1 MNYRSTMGK
10 CSFQP
15 AMKVL
20 GLVLIVFAAG
30 TGLSG
35 QDKPLIQW
43 SSPASQVR
51 GQDNVV
57 IQWNNAAVQTIR
69 YRRPWPTIGAR
80 ALAITHTCM
89 YDAWAAYD
97 DKALATLL
105 SGRLRRPPKER
116 TEQNKV
122 TAVSFAAYRC
132 LSDLFP
138 DDVAK
143 YEAVMKTLSLNPAD
157 NSRDPATPAGIG
169 NLVAASVLEFRHHDG
184 SNQLG
189 DLHPGAYSDYTDY
202 KPVNTFDHLND
213 VDRWQPLRTPI
224 PDGGLYGRYLI
235 QSFVTPQWARVTPF
249 AMKTG
254 SEFRPPAPASYTKS
268 KERYVRQAQELLD
281 LSANLTDDE
290 KMMVEY
296 WADGPTSETPPGHW
310 CLFAQY
316 VSARDHHTLDDD
328 VKMFFAVTNALFD
341 AGIAA
346 WDAKAAYDS
355 VRPITAIHFLFAGQ
369 QVRAWGGRFKGTQ
382 TIPAETWTPY
392 QPQTMAMTPAFPEFI
407 SGHSTFSA
415 AAAEVLKSFTG
426 SDAFGGSYSFERGS
440 SKFEYGLTP
449 RIQLTLSWATFTAA
463 ADQAGMSRRYCGIHF
478 KDGDLFGQET
488 GRKVGQRA
496 WQKAQALIN
505 GKSPQTFQASLP

>member
-1 MNYRSTMGK
+1 MKNRNPIF
-10 CSFQP
+10 SFDFWSVT
-15 AMKVL
+15 KVSCWFL
-20 GLVLIVFAAG
+20 TVLTACALFA
-30 TGLSG
+30 
-35 QDKPLIQW
+35 QDKPLVQW
-43 SSPASQVR
+43 SSPALQTR
-51 GQDNVV
+51 AQDNAV
-57 IQWNNAAVQTIR
+57 IQWNNAALRTIR

-80 ALAITHTCM
+80 ALAIAHSCI

-97 DKALATLL
+97 DKAVATRLG
-105 SGRLRRPPKER
+105 GRLRRPPEER
-116 TEQNKV
+116 TEQNKI
-122 TAVSFAAYRC
+122 AALSFAAYRC

-138 DDVAK
+138 DDVAE
-143 YEAVMKTLSLNPAD
+143 YDAVMKGLSLNPSD
-157 NSRDPATPAGIG
+157 NSHDPATPAGIG
-169 NLVAASVLEFRHHDG
+169 NLVADSVLEFRHHDG

-189 DLHPGAYSDYTDY
+189 NLHPGAYSDYTGY
-202 KPVNTFDHLND
+202 TPVNTFDHLVD

-224 PDGGLYGRYLI
+224 PDGGLYGRYLV

-254 SEFRPPAPASYTKS
+254 SEFRPKPPASYIRS
-268 KERYVRQAQELLD
+268 KERYVRQAQELLE
-281 LSANLTDDE
+281 LSANLTDDQ

-316 VSARDHHTLDDD
+316 ASTRDHHSLDDD
-328 VKMFFAVTNALFD
+328 VKMFFALTNALFD

-382 TIPAETWTPY
+382 TIPAEEWQPY
-392 QPQTMAMTPAFPEFI
+392 QSQTMAMTPAFPEFI

-440 SKFEYGLTP
+440 SKFEYGMTP
-449 RIQLTLSWATFTAA
+449 RARVTLEWPTFTAA

-478 KDGDLFGQET
+478 KDGDLFGRET
-488 GRKVGQRA
+488 GRKAGRRT
-496 WQKAQALIN
+496 WHKAQALFK
-505 GKSPQTFQASLP
+505 GEGL

>member
-1 MNYRSTMGK
+1 
-10 CSFQP
+10 
-15 AMKVL
+15 MKAL
-20 GLVLIVFAAG
+20 GLLLIVFVAG
-30 TGLSG
+30 ITLSA
-35 QDKPLIQW
+35 QDKPLTQW
-43 SSPASQVR
+43 SSPAAQVR
-51 GQDNVV
+51 GQNNVV

-97 DKALATLL
+97 KKAVATRLG
-105 SGRLRRPPKER
+105 GRLRRPPGER
-116 TEQNKV
+116 TEQNKI
-122 TAVSFAAYRC
+122 AAISFAAYRC

-138 DDVAK
+138 DDIAQ
-143 YEAVMKTLSLNPAD
+143 YEAVMKALGLNPAD

-169 NLVAASVLEFRHHDG
+169 NLAAASVLEFRHHDG

-202 KPVNTFDHLND
+202 KPVNTPEQLNN

-235 QSFVTPQWARVTPF
+235 QTFVTPQWARVTPF

-254 SEFRPPAPASYTKS
+254 SEFRPPEPASYTRS

-310 CLFAQY
+310 CLFTQF
-316 VSARDHHTLDDD
+316 VSGRDHHTLDDD

-407 SGHSTFSA
+407 SGHSAFSA

-426 SDAFGGSYSFERGS
+426 SDVFGASYSFARGS
-440 SKFEYGLTP
+440 SKFEYGMTP
-449 RIQLTLSWATFTAA
+449 RAPLTLEWQTFTAA
-463 ADQAGMSRRYCGIHF
+463 ASQAGMSRRYCGIHF

-488 GRKVGQRA
+488 GRKVGRLT
-496 WQKAQALIN
+496 WQKAQALFA
-505 GKSPQTFQASLP
+505 GETFTTRN